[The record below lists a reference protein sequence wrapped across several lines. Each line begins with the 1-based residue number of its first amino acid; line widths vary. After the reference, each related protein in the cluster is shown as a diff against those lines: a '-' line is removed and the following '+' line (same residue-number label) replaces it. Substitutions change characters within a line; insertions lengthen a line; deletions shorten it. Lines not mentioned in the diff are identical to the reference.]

1 MAFPATMV
9 SSRRKERKALS
20 DFYNMK
26 EEVKE
31 IVKTHGGKE
40 FFSELNAAR
49 VPFFFTAAVENTAE
63 KTEYLCEAITPNSMG
78 ISLTEDKFADFLN
91 IRNHG
96 FVTIPSFDAVSPSV
110 QGLRIFQEA
119 EQEQRQTYYS
129 QDVLAKFNE
138 ENMAM
143 IEGGAGLEEELE
155 EGLTEGPAD
164 GLDGNGGTISQ
175 VAQNVLESVMQHV
188 IMEPR
193 AEDEPEEEETEQIQ
207 VPVFHGKS
215 LGLDITW
222 GGGQNPHKDYT
233 GEFAKI
239 NERHQGIL
247 KGDGSFLQAKEQ
259 EAVYYH
265 MGQQPEPGNAGIPGE
280 KEETGKEGDTADAIN
295 GGGQ

>member
-1 MAFPATMV
+1 M
-9 SSRRKERKALS
+9 S

-49 VPFFFTAAVENTAE
+49 VPFFFTAVVENTTE

-110 QGLRIFQEA
+110 QGLRLFQEA
-119 EQEQRQTYYS
+119 EQGQGRTFYS

-143 IEGGAGLEEELE
+143 IEDGARLEGGMEEELE
-155 EGLTEGPAD
+155 EGLAD
-164 GLDGNGGTISQ
+164 GPDGNGDTVSQ
-175 VAQNVLESVMQHV
+175 AAQNVLESVMRHV
-188 IMEPR
+188 IIEPR

-207 VPVFHGKS
+207 VPVFHGES
-215 LGLDITW
+215 LDITW
-222 GGGQNPHKDYT
+222 GGGQDTHKDYT

-239 NERHQGIL
+239 DERHQGIL
-247 KGDGSFLQAKEQ
+247 KGDGSFLQVKEQ

-265 MGQQPEPGNAGIPGE
+265 MGQQQDPGNAEVPGE
-280 KEETGKEGDTADAIN
+280 KEKTGEEEDTADAAD
-295 GGGQ
+295 GEEQ

>member
-1 MAFPATMV
+1 M
-9 SSRRKERKALS
+9 S

-40 FFSELNAAR
+40 FFSELNAAC

-91 IRNHG
+91 IRNRG

-110 QGLRIFQEA
+110 QGLRLFQEA
-119 EQEQRQTYYS
+119 EQGQGQEFYS
-129 QDVLAKFNE
+129 RVLAKFNE

-143 IEGGAGLEEELE
+143 IEDGAGLEGGLE
-155 EGLTEGPAD
+155 EEPED
-164 GLDGNGGTISQ
+164 GLRESPEDGLNSNGGAVSQ
-175 VAQNVLESVMQHV
+175 AAQNVLESVMQHV
-188 IMEPR
+188 IMGPR
-193 AEDEPEEEETEQIQ
+193 TEDEPEEEETGQIR
-207 VPVFHGKS
+207 VPVFHGES
-215 LGLDITW
+215 LDITW
-222 GGGQNPHKDYT
+222 GGGQDPHNDYT

-239 NERHQGIL
+239 DERHQGIL

-265 MGQQPEPGNAGIPGE
+265 MGQQPDPGNAGVPGE
-280 KEETGKEGDTADAIN
+280 KEETGEEEEIDTVDTVD

>member
-1 MAFPATMV
+1 M
-9 SSRRKERKALS
+9 S

-49 VPFFFTAAVENTAE
+49 VPFFFTAATENTAE

-110 QGLRIFQEA
+110 QGLRLFQEA
-119 EQEQRQTYYS
+119 DQGQGQTFYS

-138 ENMAM
+138 EHMAM
-143 IEGGAGLEEELE
+143 IEDGAGLEEEPE
-155 EGLTEGPAD
+155 EGLRESPAD
-164 GLDGNGGTISQ
+164 GLNRNGGTISQ
-175 VAQNVLESVMQHV
+175 AGQNVLESVMQHV
-188 IMEPR
+188 IMGPR
-193 AEDEPEEEETEQIQ
+193 AEDEPEEEETEQIR
-207 VPVFHGKS
+207 VPVFHS
-215 LGLDITW
+215 ESFEITW
-222 GGGQNPHKDYT
+222 GGGQDPHKDYT

-239 NERHQGIL
+239 DERHQGIL

-259 EAVYYH
+259 ETVYYH
-265 MGQQPEPGNAGIPGE
+265 MSQQPDPGNTGIPGE
-280 KEETGKEGDTADAIN
+280 KEETGKVEDTDTAD
-295 GGGQ
+295 GGGTVGRQSSSKKQ

>member
-1 MAFPATMV
+1 M
-9 SSRRKERKALS
+9 S

-78 ISLTEDKFADFLN
+78 INLTEDKFADFLN

-110 QGLRIFQEA
+110 QGLRLFQEA
-119 EQEQRQTYYS
+119 EQEQKQAFYS
-129 QDVLAKFNE
+129 QDVLAKFNK

-143 IEGGAGLEEELE
+143 IEDGAGLED
-155 EGLTEGPAD
+155 GLAEGPAD
-164 GLDGNGGTISQ
+164 GLDGNGDSVSQ
-175 VAQNVLESVMQHV
+175 ATQDVLESVMQNV
-188 IMEPR
+188 IMGPM
-193 AEDEPEEEETEQIQ
+193 AEDGSKEEEAERIQ
-207 VPVFHGKS
+207 VPVFHGES
-215 LGLDITW
+215 LDITW
-222 GGGQNPHKDYT
+222 GGGQNLHKDYT

-239 NERHQGIL
+239 DERHQGIL

-265 MGQQPEPGNAGIPGE
+265 MGQQSDTGNAGMPGE
-280 KEETGKEGDTADAIN
+280 KKG
-295 GGGQ
+295 